1 MTYHLFVTVNA
12 AGVPYQDTFNADKE
26 ASWFTHW
33 WRDVPKD
40 GYTTSFGSQACKGET
55 GEKHRASLRAN
66 GDRVV
71 PVTVTTHE
79 IVTTEIHL
87 DPQ

>member
-12 AGVPYQDTFNADKE
+12 AGTPYQDTFNSDKE
-26 ASWFTHW
+26 ASWAMHW

-40 GYTTSFGSQACKGET
+40 GCAINSCKRET
-55 GEKHRASLRAN
+55 GEKHRDNLLAN

-87 DPQ
+87 DPA